1 VLLHM
6 KKLVLIFP
14 LACTFS
20 VQAEWVEFSTKSNGD
35 VFYFDNTRVE
45 NNGNEIS
52 VWIRVRYKTSIM
64 AASSYQSLLRLD
76 CSENSETVLQS
87 TYFTDKDW
95 AKPAMETNTNA
106 KPKTVVAQNSATEQL
121 IGILCND

>member
-1 VLLHM
+1 MLLHM
-6 KKLVLIFP
+6 KKLVLIFL

>member
-1 VLLHM
+1 M
-6 KKLVLIFP
+6 KKLVLIFL

-20 VQAEWVEFSTKSNGD
+20 VQAEWVEFSTKPNGD
-35 VFYFDNTRVE
+35 VFFFENTRVE
-45 NNGNEIS
+45 KNGNKIS
-52 VWIRVRYKTSIM
+52 VWPRARYKTSIM

-87 TYFTDKDW
+87 TFFTDKDW
-95 AKPAMETNTNA
+95 AKPAMATNTNA
-106 KPKTVVAQNSATEQL
+106 KPKTVVAKNSATEQL